1 MRLPVK
7 PGGMWTIAFVL
18 GSLTRKQK
26 AIDIDMNM
34 YRHKYIERDI
44 YFRELTCA
52 IVETVKFKI
61 HRVSWQTGDLGK
73 H

>member
-34 YRHKYIERDI
+34 YRHKYIEI
-44 YFRELTCA
+44 
-52 IVETVKFKI
+52 IVMNF
-61 HRVSWQTGDLGK
+61 QGTGK
-73 H
+73 M

>member
-7 PGGMWTIAFVL
+7 PGGMWTIVFVL
-18 GSLTRKQK
+18 GSLTWKQK
-26 AIDIDMNM
+26 AIDIDMNV
-34 YRHKYIERDI
+34 YRHQSIEREI

-61 HRVSWQTGDLGK
+61 RRASWQTGNPGK